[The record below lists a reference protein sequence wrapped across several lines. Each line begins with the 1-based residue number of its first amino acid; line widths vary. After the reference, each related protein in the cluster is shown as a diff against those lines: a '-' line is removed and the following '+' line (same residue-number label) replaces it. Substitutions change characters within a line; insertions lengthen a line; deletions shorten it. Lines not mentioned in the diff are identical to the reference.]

1 MLEKMYMGKVYVGKE
16 AYWKRCILKKVNVG
30 KDVYWKRGMYGK

>member
-1 MLEKMYMGKVYVGKE
+1 MLKKLVFEKIYIEKD